1 MDNNMPSQDLPPD
14 LDALVDFIADD
25 TRATLIL
32 ELATSSS
39 VYRNIAFDTLVATE
53 SQSSVSPGWLELL
66 IFSACD
72 ATTLKA
78 RQTEELGSFASHQ
91 WSRKRI
97 GTQWIAVTCLDSS
110 VRDFPSDRPK
120 DDARKNVPETIPLLR
135 HESETS
141 TTSASTHTSNS
152 STFDVDAPLEDMTV
166 DWLLFPHLTSDPFI
180 DFLIHHNWQDKAIG
194 PIHAWPTM
202 LRQMYTTILASREPR
217 ILYWGNDMLML
228 YNEQA
233 RFVTGEMHTVSLG
246 EPFKQVWGE
255 AIDTEIVKM
264 IKTGIKRGKPVC
276 QRDYEL
282 ILTRYGFPESC
293 FFDLV
298 FLPIPSPEGRYLGVL
313 TEFTEITEK
322 VLQRNR
328 HEVSRSLLENISK
341 AINLQDLWQRFVH
354 TLESNS
360 RDISYAVVYTRAT
373 SSSESDQDAFQLEA
387 NCNVESLQKHPSHM
401 VITALNR
408 STTEVIIL
416 QQSKGTLPPELAVSV
431 SEVGNVDAAY
441 ILPVIGLDGVR
452 LSGIVVLGLNP
463 RRAMSPSIRQFAESI
478 RDMLFKSV
486 ALFSLPME
494 QRESRE
500 ISRAL
505 SQQLETMTMKA
516 ERSEQNFARMLRDA
530 PIGMC
535 MHRDDGHCVYVNDV
549 CLELL
554 GMSKGQF
561 FKAAEVGLAWRD
573 AVHDEDFE
581 TVNQA
586 WNTAIEKGTPASA
599 EFRVKALSSQGET
612 RWLEIS
618 AQQRHDRS
626 GNLEYLYVWLRDI
639 STRKQ
644 LAEQKLADALETK
657 RRSEIFIDMVS
668 HEMRNPLGAI
678 LLLTDAILSSLP
690 PVMGTDQLCTLT
702 PEIRHTLVDIAAN
715 IQLCAKHQK
724 VIIDE
729 VLTFSRLDSKL
740 LVLAP
745 EKISPSETVQSVLK
759 MVKAELDYDKIQ
771 GLLEIQQ
778 SYVDLAVSN
787 VLLDPG
793 RLSQVILNLMTNAI
807 KFTKNSSKRQIT
819 ISIAAS
825 RTKPTAS
832 DCRVTLIDPRED
844 KPAKAARR
852 MSITDEPVGED
863 VYLIISVRDTGCGL
877 TATEMGHLF
886 HRFSQA
892 SPKTY
897 KQVCTK
903 LGITSDRLLTIACQ
917 YGGSGLGLFISRELV
932 ELQGGQIGV
941 HSEFGKGSTF
951 AFYLET
957 ARVETSVQPPSAK
970 IAQTSISDH
979 MRVVDGPAALRTQ
992 AQDLHVLVVE
1002 DNAINQKILA
1012 QQLRKTGCAKVHVA
1026 DHGVDALE
1034 LLSTTTFHKAAGLEQ
1049 LPLSV
1054 ILLDVEMPIMDGLA
1068 CARRIRELER
1078 TKEIIR
1084 HVPII
1089 GITANARVEQ
1099 IASCIDAGMDEV
1111 VTKPFRVM
1119 DLLPR
1124 MMALVDQHSPIA

>member
-1 MDNNMPSQDLPPD
+1 MANPLPAIPPE
-14 LDALVDFIADD
+14 LDVLVDFIADD
-25 TRATLIL
+25 ERATFIV
-32 ELATSSS
+32 EPATSSL
-39 VYRNIAFDTLVATE
+39 VYGNTVFHTLIDTE
-53 SQSSVSPGWLELL
+53 SQTSASHGWLGSLL
-66 IFSACD
+66 SAASD
-72 ATTLKA
+72 ASTTKP
-78 RQTEELGSFASHQ
+78 RQTEELGSFGACQ

-97 GTQWIAVTCLDSS
+97 GTRWIAVTCLSSSSRDSS
-110 VRDFPSDRPK
+110 FHRQQISG
-120 DDARKNVPETIPLLR
+120 RKNVPETIPLRR
-135 HESETS
+135 HESDTS
-141 TTSASTHTSNS
+141 TTSASTYTSS
-152 STFDVDAPLEDMTV
+152 SGTFDMDAAFEDMTV
-166 DWLLFPHLTSDPFI
+166 DWLLFPHLTSDPFV

-264 IKTGIKRGKPVC
+264 IKTGIRRGKPVC

-341 AINLQDLWQRFVH
+341 TTSLKDLWQTFIH

-373 SSSESDQDAFQLEA
+373 SLMESDLDAFQLEA
-387 NCNVESLQKHPSHM
+387 SCNIESLRTHPPPI
-401 VITALNR
+401 VVTALRR
-408 STTEVIIL
+408 STNEVVIL

-431 SEVGNVDAAY
+431 PEVGDVDAAY
-441 ILPVIGLDGVR
+441 ILPIVGLDGVR
-452 LSGIVVLGLNP
+452 LSAIVVLGLNP
-463 RRAMSPSIRQFAESI
+463 RRAMSPSIRQSAESI

-554 GMSKGQF
+554 GMSKVQF

-581 TVNQA
+581 IFNQT
-586 WNTAIEKGTPASA
+586 WHTAIEKGTPASA

-678 LLLTDAILSSLP
+678 LLLTDAILTSLP
-690 PVMGTDQLCTLT
+690 PVLGTGQPCTLT
-702 PEIRHTLVDIAAN
+702 PEIRDTLVDNAAN

-745 EKISPSETVQSVLK
+745 EKISPLETVQSVLK

-778 SYVDLAVSN
+778 SYVDLAVGN

-807 KFTKNSSKRQIT
+807 KFTKNSSKRQVT

-832 DCRVTLIDPRED
+832 DCRVTLIDPRGD

-863 VYLIISVRDTGCGL
+863 VYLIFSVRDTGCGL

-897 KQVCTK
+897 KQ
-903 LGITSDRLLTIACQ
+903 

-941 HSEFGKGSTF
+941 HSEPGKGSTF
-951 AFYLET
+951 AFYVET
-957 ARVETSVQPPSAK
+957 ARVETSIQPPSAK
-970 IAQTSISDH
+970 MAQTSIGGH
-979 MRVVDGPAALRTQ
+979 MRLMDGPAALRTQ
-992 AQDLHVLVVE
+992 VQDLHVLVVE

-1012 QQLRKTGCAKVHVA
+1012 QQLRKMGCAKVHVA

-1049 LPLSV
+1049 LPLTV
-1054 ILLDVEMPIMDGLA
+1054 ILLDVEMPIMDGLT

-1078 TKEIIR
+1078 IKEIIR

-1124 MMALVDQHSPIA
+1124 MTALVDQHSPIA